1 MEDGTELCRSRMVPA
16 LKERGLWEYEPFR
29 DDYGSE
35 TAVREKMHYFRHYRQ
50 YWRDMGWI
58 GEGRRCPR
66 PTPSGMAAVE
76 MFFTDEEEMES
87 REERTFSDPVEN
99 RNEIVG

>member
-35 TAVREKMHYFRHYRQ
+35 TAVREKMYYFRHYRQ

-58 GEGRRCPR
+58 GEGV
-66 PTPSGMAAVE
+66 SQADAVG
-76 MFFTDEEEMES
+76 DGGGGDVLH
-87 REERTFSDPVEN
+87 R
-99 RNEIVG
+99 